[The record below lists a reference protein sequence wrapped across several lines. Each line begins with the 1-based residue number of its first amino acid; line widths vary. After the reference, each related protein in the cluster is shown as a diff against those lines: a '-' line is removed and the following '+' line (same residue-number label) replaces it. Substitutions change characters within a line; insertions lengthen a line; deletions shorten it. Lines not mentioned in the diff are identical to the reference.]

1 MTEGASNDN
10 RTPTADRQVYLESQ
24 TMYRI
29 PGRDFD
35 RGEITH
41 KTLDEMNRQERRAVL
56 ASQRR
61 MNRGRWS

>member
-1 MTEGASNDN
+1 MTDLGNGNLS
-10 RTPTADRQVYLESQ
+10 PTADRQVYLKPQ

-35 RGEITH
+35 RGEVTH
-41 KTLDEMNRQERRAVL
+41 KTLEEMNRQERRAVL

-61 MNRGRWS
+61 LYRGRWS